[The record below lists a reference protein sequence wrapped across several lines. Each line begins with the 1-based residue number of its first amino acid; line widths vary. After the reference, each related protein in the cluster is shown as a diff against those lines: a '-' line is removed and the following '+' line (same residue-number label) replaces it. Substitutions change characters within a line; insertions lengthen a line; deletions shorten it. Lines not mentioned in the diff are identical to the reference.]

1 MDNSGVPKKTLSRL
15 HEVIRTRH
23 LMMFQDLN
31 IKHDWYY
38 WNMFENV
45 WNHHNL
51 LSTSSFF
58 SVKPLILVGQHLF
71 FFLHMINSDW
81 TILISILNQY
91 IEPPCLNHIFGY
103 SWCFTAGFYAHLNPR
118 CPPCPPRPRRLRRR
132 KRRLRQRRLRR
143 RRPRR
148 RRRRKR
154 RRRRCRRSRSRR
166 SRRKRRRT
174 RSWAVQRCSG
184 IIILCICITYT
195 YIYIYI
201 SICVCVFI
209 WFISYIIILY
219 IYIYQYITGIT
230 TCISLVHFPMV
241 CDLSHFVRTSNSQRR
256 RRSK

>member
-1 MDNSGVPKKTLSRL
+1 
-15 HEVIRTRH
+15 
-23 LMMFQDLN
+23 
-31 IKHDWYY
+31 
-38 WNMFENV
+38 MFETITTYFQQV
-45 WNHHNL
+45 HSFQWSPSFL
-51 LSTSSFF
+51 L
-58 SVKPLILVGQHLF
+58 VNIWF
-71 FFLHMINSDW
+71 FFCTW
-81 TILISILNQY
+81 TILISILNH
-91 IEPPCLNHIFGY
+91 IEPPCLNHIFWY

-132 KRRLRQRRLRR
+132 KRRLRR

-184 IIILCICITYT
+184 IIILCI
-195 YIYIYI
+195 YIYIM
-201 SICVCVFI
+201 CVCI
-209 WFISYIIILY
+209 YLIYIIYYHI
-219 IYIYQYITGIT
+219 IYHHITGIT